1 MQKPYVF
8 WRKTALTA
16 EKKDKEGRYFRD
28 LGRESNPRPSG
39 GRESAKKMK
48 IKLVLFDLCISIAA
62 PITPDRSL
70 APNVYKYPNISKLLR
85 G

>member
-28 LGRESNPRPSG
+28 LGRESNPRPPG
-39 GRESAKKMK
+39 ARENAKKMK
-48 IKLVLFDLCISIAA
+48 NQTRILCFVHFDRR
-62 PITPDRSL
+62 PYHPR
-70 APNVYKYPNISKLLR
+70 
-85 G
+85 

>member
-16 EKKDKEGRYFRD
+16 EKKDKEGKYFRD

-39 GRESAKKMK
+39 ARENAKK
-48 IKLVLFDLCISIAA
+48 
-62 PITPDRSL
+62 
-70 APNVYKYPNISKLLR
+70 
-85 G
+85 